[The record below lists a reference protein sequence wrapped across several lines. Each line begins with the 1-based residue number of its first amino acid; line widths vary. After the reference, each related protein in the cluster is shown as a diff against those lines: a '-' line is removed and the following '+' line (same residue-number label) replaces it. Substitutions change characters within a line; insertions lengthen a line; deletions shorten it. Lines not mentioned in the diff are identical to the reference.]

1 MPGPT
6 ELLIILA
13 IVLVI
18 FGSKRLVNM
27 GKDLGGAIKG
37 FRSAMTDKE
46 KAAEAE
52 AEGERARED
61 ADSDREKNV

>member
-46 KAAEAE
+46 KQAEAE
-52 AEGERARED
+52 SEQAGED
-61 ADSDREKNV
+61 SNSDREKNV